1 MINNTCHGHTKN
13 KSCTRTVRLFVS
25 RNRRGQRIFH
35 LFPATRKRCT
45 VLHYK
50 TPASMRKE
58 QKTRSFSFF
67 FCHTADDT
75 NNVISETAKFSHT
88 LRIIIYTCIHI
99 YIYIYNVLA
108 TFLCLRFVWSTL
120 QYETNKKKKCVQ
132 QGFICFKL
140 CNKFQYKMQG
150 KKASSE
156 ASLNSCTQDEA

>member
-120 QYETNKKKKCVQ
+120 QYETNKKKRSVSNKDSFALNCATNFNTKCR
-132 QGFICFKL
+132 
-140 CNKFQYKMQG
+140 G
-150 KKASSE
+150 KK
-156 ASLNSCTQDEA
+156 LPPKHH

>member
-1 MINNTCHGHTKN
+1 MGTLKTKAVQEQCVCSYQGTEEDKEFFIFFLPQENVIQYYTTKLLPACEKN
-13 KSCTRTVRLFVS
+13 KKLDLSL
-25 RNRRGQRIFH
+25 
-35 LFPATRKRCT
+35 
-45 VLHYK
+45 
-50 TPASMRKE
+50 
-58 QKTRSFSFF
+58 FF

-120 QYETNKKKKCVQ
+120 QYETNKKKKKCVQ